1 MTQSNM
7 QRSRRVLRN
16 FQMLPDSNRAIL
28 AIFLVAVVMLT
39 VALVAGSRPADV
51 KIAVPFDNEYHG
63 RYVSAVRSRN
73 VGAIPRGGLAH
84 FSFDIH
90 NASDLTVRLR
100 PGVSSCSC
108 LVSDLTSKILEPG
121 QSATVAGTIQGRN
134 PGVARSTFMVH
145 AFPSPPAGETEQ
157 PPPQDDVMFEVLGSV
172 DAGRGLIPQLIQLKT
187 ARSNAQP
194 ERRVLR
200 FLWEFEQDAQLEL
213 ESVTLP
219 TGVSVEMP
227 SRLQQRGLLAQSEG
241 AVIVDPKKLPS
252 DQDHLAGSA
261 TFTLKSRT
269 RESPCV
275 FKLNVLVDVLEDVVA
290 VPNVLYWSKGGNR
303 DPVTVRFQA
312 ADGIAVTID
321 DLSFDKQILDCRVEK
336 AANGQETVI
345 VTCLAVGGAQLVR
358 SKVVINVTYG
368 PEQKK
373 TAITLSAL
381 II

>member
-1 MTQSNM
+1 
-7 QRSRRVLRN
+7 
-16 FQMLPDSNRAIL
+16 
-28 AIFLVAVVMLT
+28 
-39 VALVAGSRPADV
+39 
-51 KIAVPFDNEYHG
+51 
-63 RYVSAVRSRN
+63 
-73 VGAIPRGGLAH
+73 
-84 FSFDIH
+84 
-90 NASDLTVRLR
+90 
-100 PGVSSCSC
+100 
-108 LVSDLTSKILEPG
+108 
-121 QSATVAGTIQGRN
+121 
-134 PGVARSTFMVH
+134 MVH